1 MSILNEYTKEKHR
14 EVESSPFV
22 QYMIQGNM
30 TQDHYIVFLQQ
41 IYHVYNNI
49 EHFAKLA
56 GLLDGLPDIER
67 SEYILKDLQEM
78 GAERAAV
85 LLPSVE
91 KYCAHLNTL
100 YLEHKHNELLAHV
113 YVRHM
118 GDMYGGKF
126 IAQRVPGPTRSY
138 QFADRSAVIKALN
151 SKLSLD
157 LVPEALHAF
166 DMSMDIFNDLDQVL
180 GLSSNNKV
188 SVPLSTTL

>member
-1 MSILNEYTKEKHR
+1 MSVLNEYTKDKHR
-14 EVESSPFV
+14 EVESAPFV

-30 TQDHYIVFLQQ
+30 TRDHYIVFLQQ

-49 EHFAKLA
+49 EHFARLA

-67 SEYILKDLQEM
+67 ANYILEDLQEM
-78 GAERAAV
+78 GAERATI
-85 LLPSVE
+85 LLPSIE
-91 KYCAHLNTL
+91 QYCSYLNEL
-100 YLEHKHNELLAHV
+100 YLEGKHKELLAHV

-126 IAQRVPGPTRSY
+126 IAQRVPGPTRAY

-166 DMSMDIFNDLDQVL
+166 DMSMRIFKDLDQVL

-188 SVPLSTTL
+188 SVLLTTDR